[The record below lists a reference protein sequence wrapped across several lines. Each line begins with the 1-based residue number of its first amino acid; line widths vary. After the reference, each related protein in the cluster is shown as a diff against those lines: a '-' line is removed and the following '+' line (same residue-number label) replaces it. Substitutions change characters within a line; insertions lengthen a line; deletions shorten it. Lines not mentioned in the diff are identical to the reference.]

1 MFQNKPLKLDQQR
14 SKKRWAILSGLVF
27 ILILVGLYE
36 AYVKQSVIMGFSNT
50 YNLFLEPDSNILRS
64 LYSQKNV
71 DRLANLFYRI
81 LYSGVCMLIIH
92 IYFLKPQ
99 LTKLAFLFYFFL
111 YASTLTLYFVA
122 EQLQMS
128 SLHIVAFRLDSLLI
142 SPMPVV
148 ILIPAR
154 YIIYL
159 SESNAT

>member
-1 MFQNKPLKLDQQR
+1 MFQNKPLKLNQQR
-14 SKKRWAILSGLVF
+14 SKKRWAILSGLVS

-36 AYVKQSVIMGFSNT
+36 TPIKESVIIGFSNT
-50 YNLFLEPDSNILRS
+50 HNLFLEPDPNIHHS
-64 LYSQKNV
+64 LYSLKNV
-71 DRLANLFYRI
+71 DRLANLLYRI

-92 IYFLKPQ
+92 TYFLKPQ
-99 LTKLAFLFYFFL
+99 LSKLAFLFYFFL

-142 SPMPVV
+142 SPMPIV

-154 YIIYL
+154 YIMYL
-159 SESNAT
+159 SKSNAT